1 MLKRFLK
8 WWRTWEVALDGID
21 DLEGERMAS
30 LEERLARLEKEV
42 ALMQTVEQRKQK
54 ISAHRQTLS
63 FVGKGDQQRGSCSC
77 GCGILVSG

>member
-42 ALMQTVEQRKQK
+42 ALMQTVEQRKQ
-54 ISAHRQTLS
+54 
-63 FVGKGDQQRGSCSC
+63 
-77 GCGILVSG
+77 